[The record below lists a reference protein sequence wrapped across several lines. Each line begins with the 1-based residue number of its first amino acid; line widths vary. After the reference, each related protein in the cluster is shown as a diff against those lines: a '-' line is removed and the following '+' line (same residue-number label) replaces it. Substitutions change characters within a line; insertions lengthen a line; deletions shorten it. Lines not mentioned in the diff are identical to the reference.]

1 MWRAG
6 ALIMGLISV
15 IGIYS
20 FSVAW
25 VEVYRNFSFTD
36 FSRLFF
42 YGFAAGFAFW
52 IFLGRFLRFFQN
64 FEHELTHLLVGL
76 LFFKR
81 PRAIFASE
89 DEGGLVSL
97 YGGNFIIT
105 LAPYFLPTFS
115 LLILPFFLLF
125 QATYHSYLYVI
136 LGFLTGYHVIST
148 FEEFNFRQPDIQ
160 VSGRLFSIVF
170 CLLGNIVM
178 LGFVFAFAKDG
189 FPAGWEFL
197 KSACNIGVATVS
209 TLLSEIR
216 KYLDK

>member
-1 MWRAG
+1 MSFMS
-6 ALIMGLISV
+6 L

-20 FSVAW
+20 FTAAW
-25 VEVYRNFSFTD
+25 IEVYKNSSFTES
-36 FSRLFF
+36 SRLFF
-42 YGFAAGFAFW
+42 YGFGGGFVLW

-76 LFFKR
+76 IFFKR

-89 DEGGLVSL
+89 NEGGLVSL

-125 QATYHSYLYVI
+125 QVTFHGYLYVI

-148 FEEFNFRQPDIQ
+148 CEEFNFRQPDIQ
-160 VSGRLFSIVF
+160 VSGRIFSIVF

-178 LGFVFAFAKDG
+178 LGFIFAFAKDG
-189 FPAGWEFL
+189 FSAGWEFL
-197 KSACNIGVATVS
+197 KSAFNIGVATIS
-209 TLLSEIR
+209 ALLTEIG
-216 KYLDK
+216 KNLSK